1 MKNPPEENQLA
12 TGQGLPAPVCSP
24 VASVRELPAC
34 APPLGESGEEYYC
47 KRDDFVRY
55 IEDEVNPAREKCNLK
70 PIDQRSALE
79 CYRILNYFAKQW
91 GCNPIQEN
99 AELCRPAGGEEKP

>member
-1 MKNPPEENQLA
+1 MA
-12 TGQGLPAPVCSP
+12 DCPAPVCSP
-24 VASVRELPAC
+24 EASVRESPAC

-55 IEDEVNPAREKCNLK
+55 IEDEVNPAREKFNLK

-79 CYRILNYFAKQW
+79 CYRILNDFAKHIHPEPTSQDH
-91 GCNPIQEN
+91 E
-99 AELCRPAGGEEKP
+99 